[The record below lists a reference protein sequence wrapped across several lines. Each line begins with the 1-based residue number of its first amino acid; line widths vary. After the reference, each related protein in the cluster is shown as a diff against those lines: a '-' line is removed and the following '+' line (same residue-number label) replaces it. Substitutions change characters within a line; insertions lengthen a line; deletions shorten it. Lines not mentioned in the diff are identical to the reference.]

1 MVILLGIILFALLC
15 CYVSK
20 GKDSAK
26 IEVAIMSI
34 MSVILIVGIINWF

>member
-1 MVILLGIILFALLC
+1 MVILGIILFALLC

-20 GKDSAK
+20 DKGSAK

-34 MSVILIVGIINWF
+34 MSILLVVGIINWF